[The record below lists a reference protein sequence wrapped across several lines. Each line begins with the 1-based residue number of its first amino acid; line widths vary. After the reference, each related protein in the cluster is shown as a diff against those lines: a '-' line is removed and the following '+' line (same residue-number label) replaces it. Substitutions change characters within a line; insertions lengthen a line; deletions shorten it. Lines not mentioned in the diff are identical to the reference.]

1 MAVARRSC
9 WLLGVLL
16 VVGLPACSRDEP
28 AADGRAVTTTSTTT
42 EPATTATTPDDG
54 PLAADEVWVL
64 GDPDLSF
71 VRIEPDEAVP
81 LGAHVDDEAPLVP
94 GTRLLVSYRT
104 PTGGAVYLEQGEL
117 ADPEAATPQSPTI
130 TERGPGEAPVLT
142 TVAGGRRIVISAAE
156 EQLRPFAETLEAVP
170 RTALDALVDEV
181 RVRTIEEGVAEPW
194 VDGVTIHRPPDG
206 DTLACIDGE
215 EPDGCAIVATPGP
228 MILATIPHED
238 AFLVVGCIHRQP
250 VPVTE
255 VLVDGRS
262 RPLGTAPC
270 GLTFSAADVPAGTL
284 TIAFDDGPGGVGTY
298 TFDLP

>member
-1 MAVARRSC
+1 MAVARPSR

-16 VVGLPACSRDEP
+16 VVGLAACSGDEP
-28 AADGRAVTTTSTTT
+28 GAEGPAVTTA
-42 EPATTATTPDDG
+42 PATTTTTPDDV
-54 PLAADEVWVL
+54 PLAADELWVL
-64 GDPDLSF
+64 GDPDLTF
-71 VRIEPDEAVP
+71 VRIEPDKAVP

-117 ADPEAATPQSPTI
+117 ADPEAATPQSLAV

-142 TVAGGRRIVISAAE
+142 TFLGGRRIVISAAP
-156 EQLRPFAETLEAVP
+156 EQLRPLAETLQAVP
-170 RTALDALVDEV
+170 RNALDALVDEV
-181 RVRTIEEGVAEPW
+181 SVRTIEEGTAEPW
-194 VDGVTIHRPPDG
+194 VDGVTIHRPTDG
-206 DTLACIDGE
+206 DALACIDGE

-228 MILATIPHED
+228 MILATIPD
-238 AFLVVGCIHRQP
+238 DGAFLVVGCIHRQP

-255 VLVDGRS
+255 VLVDDRS

-270 GLTFSAADVPAGTL
+270 GLTFSAPDVPAGTL
-284 TIAFDDGPGGVGTY
+284 TVTFDDGPGGVGTY